1 VTKQNIG
8 NGRFNILAQNS
19 NKIDV
24 LVTGHMD
31 TVQPNSGWTRNP
43 IKPEVVGNKLYG
55 LGTTDMKSGIAIMLY
70 LTTLAKLKNNAG
82 FSMVRD
88 GGAAYPQQ
96 VQVRTLI
103 VRDES
108 KVIYM
113 PESNW
118 DAAKKGEELIRAQLY
133 VNLIEKYQY
142 PLHLVEFGRYVKVG
156 HAKSKRYIEADIII
170 NDEAGNA
177 RMILEVGNFE
187 EFEENRDRIVA
198 DLFDLARAV
207 TCVKKPNFLVY
218 FSRSCKGGQVKDK
231 IAVIDYTKFNTFQ
244 SWKKAKRPST
254 EEIPKYNL

>member
-1 VTKQNIG
+1 MKNQKVLTLTEARKNIFSLADSVQKNNVHYTLTDRG
-8 NGRFNILAQNS
+8 KPKAVLLSIERFDSFFQ
-19 NKIDV
+19 
-24 LVTGHMD
+24 
-31 TVQPNSGWTRNP
+31 
-43 IKPEVVGNKLYG
+43 
-55 LGTTDMKSGIAIMLY
+55 
-70 LTTLAKLKNNAG
+70 KNNAG

-88 GGAAYPQQ
+88 GASSYSQQ

-118 DAAKKGEELIRAQLY
+118 DSAKKGEELIRAQLY

-218 FSRSCKGGQVKDK
+218 FSRSCKGGQVRDK
-231 IAVIDYTKFNTFQ
+231 ISVIDYTKFNTFL

-254 EEIPKYNL
+254 EEIPRYV